1 MPSYH
6 WKCHLLFNQFSCG
19 WTFEVI
25 YNFSV
30 FKNNSLIPA
39 PLYMLLITS
48 TWRNPKKQ
56 IVKWKPVLLRIF
68 ASNASG
74 ESCTC
79 LNFYE
84 CIAVSFCSNLDLRS
98 TNSTLFV
105 LFLSFFFFAT
115 LGLHCGAQGSL
126 IVVWGILVPQ
136 LGIELTFPAL
146 EGRFLTTGPS
156 GKSLFNSF

>member
-1 MPSYH
+1 M
-6 WKCHLLFNQFSCG
+6 WLNIWGHLQF
-19 WTFEVI
+19 
-25 YNFSV
+25 FSV
-30 FKNNSLIPA
+30 QSNSLIPA

-48 TWRNPKKQ
+48 TGCNPKKQ

-68 ASNASG
+68 TSNASG

-84 CIAVSFCSNLDLRS
+84 CIALSFCSNLDLRS

-105 LFLSFFFFAT
+105 LFLFFFF
-115 LGLHCGAQGSL
+115 LPHWVF
-126 IVVWGILVPQ
+126 IVVHRALTLWYEGLGAPMISGILVPQ
-136 LGIELTFPAL
+136 LGIELTSPAL